1 MIKPLQPFH
10 FLLGKELQK
19 MPCRLLGSPCK
30 TKQANTKVC
39 PYVIPSTTSMH
50 TFDQPKQE
58 SWKAGKLCEGVK
70 ATMSRLARG
79 ADSGLGQKASRRP
92 NSRTVPVVQ
101 SPPCLFPF
109 CRLMAL
115 VTGTTGTTLSWCPNF
130 ARWNFRASID
140 SRNEPCFQVRCSSQ
154 GSTFTRTCRP
164 QCPRLQS

>member
-1 MIKPLQPFH
+1 
-10 FLLGKELQK
+10 